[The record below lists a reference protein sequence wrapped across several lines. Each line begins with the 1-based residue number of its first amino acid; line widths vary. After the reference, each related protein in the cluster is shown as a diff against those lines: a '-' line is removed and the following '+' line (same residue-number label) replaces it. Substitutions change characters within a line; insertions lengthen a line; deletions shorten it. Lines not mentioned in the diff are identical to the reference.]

1 MQLFGTRS
9 RCHGDVCINMMSFW
23 VNDNIFAK
31 FDFGANSDSIV
42 GEHKTVSL
50 LATKYRH

>member
-1 MQLFGTRS
+1 
-9 RCHGDVCINMMSFW
+9 MMSFW